1 MGWFCK
7 KCGDYRFDTVGK
19 CHCKEFTVIDEDGE
33 EYSVYGMTDEGAAL
47 KYAEES
53 NVDGDYYLMNE
64 SVEVSVN
71 GKVFNIGAEP
81 DIHYWA
87 REKED

>member
-7 KCGDYRFDTVGK
+7 NCGDYRFDSVKK

-33 EYSVYGMTDEGAAL
+33 EHLVWGMTDEGAAL
-47 KYAEES
+47 KYAETS

-64 SVEVSVN
+64 SAEVSVN
-71 GKVFNIGAEP
+71 GKSFKIGAEP
-81 DIHYWA
+81 DVHYWV
-87 REKED
+87 KEA